1 MPRLQ
6 PEDNAPNFTVK
17 NLEDGEHRLYDYLN
31 GQKTVLL
38 FYRGEW
44 CPICNL
50 QLHSLQEK
58 LTEFQK
64 ENAQIIAVS
73 TDTPENSQKLIAK
86 HNLAF
91 PVLAGLS
98 REAAKTYDL
107 FFSEEKGYA
116 EPAVFILHHDGI
128 VAYASLQSG
137 ALGRPSSDDL
147 LRIVSRIQAA

>member
-6 PEDNAPNFTVK
+6 PGNKAPNFTVK
-17 NLEDGEHRLYDYLN
+17 DLEDEEHRLYDYLN
-31 GQKTVLL
+31 GQKTMLV

-44 CPICNL
+44 CPVCNL

-58 LTEFQK
+58 LAEFQK
-64 ENAQIIAVS
+64 ENAQILAIS
-73 TDTPENSQKLIAK
+73 TDTPENSRKLVAR

-98 REAAKTYDL
+98 RETVEAYAL
-107 FFSEEKGYA
+107 FFSEEKGCA
-116 EPAVFILHHDGI
+116 EPAVFILRPDGA

-137 ALGRPSSDDL
+137 PLGRPSSDDL
-147 LRIVSRIQAA
+147 LRILSRI

>member
-1 MPRLQ
+1 MPRLE
-6 PEDNAPNFTVK
+6 PGDKAPDFTI
-17 NLEDGEHRLYDYLN
+17 NDLEGKHHQLYDYLN
-31 GQKTVLL
+31 GQKTVLI

-44 CPICNL
+44 CPVCNL

-58 LTEFQK
+58 LAEFQK
-64 ENAQIIAVS
+64 ENAQILAVS
-73 TDTPENSQKLIAK
+73 TDTPENSQKLVGK
-86 HNLAF
+86 HNLGF

-98 REAAKTYDL
+98 REVAEAYDL

-116 EPAVFILHHDGI
+116 EPAVFILRPDGT

>member
-1 MPRLQ
+1 PGDKA
-6 PEDNAPNFTVK
+6 PDFTIED
-17 NLEDGEHRLYDYLN
+17 LEGKHHRLYDYLN

-44 CPICNL
+44 CPVCNL

-58 LTEFQK
+58 LAEFQK
-64 ENAQIIAVS
+64 ENAQILAVS

-86 HNLAF
+86 HNLGF

-98 REAAKTYDL
+98 RETVEAYDL
-107 FFSEEKGYA
+107 FFNDGKGHA
-116 EPAVFILHHDGI
+116 EPAVFILRPDGA

-137 ALGRPSSDDL
+137 PLGRPGNDDL
-147 LRIVSRIQAA
+147 LRIVRRVQAG

>member
-1 MPRLQ
+1 MPKLKNG
-6 PEDNAPNFTVK
+6 DKAPDFTVK
-17 NLEDGEHRLYDYLN
+17 DMEGNSHHLYDYLK

-50 QLHSLQEK
+50 QVQSLQGK
-58 LTEFQK
+58 IADFQK
-64 ENAQIIAVS
+64 EDAQILAVS
-73 TDTPENSQKLIAK
+73 TDTPENSQKLAGK
-86 HNLAF
+86 HSLSF

-98 REAAKTYDL
+98 RQTVEAYDL

-116 EPAVFILHHDGI
+116 EPAVFILRPDGT

-137 ALGRPSSDDL
+137 PLGRPTTDDL
-147 LRIVSRIQAA
+147 LRIVGRI